1 MDYKNT
7 AFLIIIFG
15 LIIVFIGAV
24 LYFAGGSLS
33 WFGNL
38 PGDIKIEGRNFSFY
52 FPLTTMI
59 LVSIVL
65 NIIIK
70 IIFYFLN

>member
-1 MDYKNT
+1 MDYKNIG
-7 AFLIIIFG
+7 FLIIIFG
-15 LIIVFIGAV
+15 FIIALIGIV

-38 PGDIKIEGRNFSFY
+38 PGDIRIEGKNFSFY
-52 FPLTTMI
+52 FPLATMI

-65 NIIIK
+65 NIIIR
-70 IIFYFLN
+70 IVFYFLN

>member
-1 MDYKNT
+1 MDYKNIG
-7 AFLIIIFG
+7 FLIIIFG
-15 LIIVFIGAV
+15 FIIALIGIV

-38 PGDIKIEGRNFSFY
+38 PGDIRIEGKNFSFY
-52 FPLTTMI
+52 FPLATMI
-59 LVSIVL
+59 LVSIIL
-65 NIIIK
+65 NIIIR

>member
-1 MDYKNT
+1 MDFKNIGS
-7 AFLIIIFG
+7 LIIIFG
-15 LIIVFIGAV
+15 FIIVFVGAV
-24 LYFAGGSLS
+24 IYFAGGSLS

-38 PGDIKIEGRNFSFY
+38 PGDFRIEGKNFNFY

-65 NIIIK
+65 NILFK
-70 IIFYFLN
+70 IILHFFD